1 MQGPD
6 SSTKNMQTRIF
17 ELFCRSKASPQ
28 EEDGAFRLSTG
39 FLEHCPVTLPLANQR
54 KATHPAGLTPNFAY
68 NNRPP
73 PKKIP
78 IREFRVLKHESPVFL
93 VLVPLK

>member
-6 SSTKNMQTRIF
+6 SSPKNMQTRIF

-28 EEDGAFRLSTG
+28 EEDGTFRLSTRY
-39 FLEHCPVTLPLANQR
+39 LEHCPVTLPLANQR

-68 NNRPP
+68 NNPVP
-73 PKKIP
+73 PKKNP
-78 IREFRVLKHESPVFL
+78 HQGVQGFKA
-93 VLVPLK
+93 